1 MPMNPFQTMTAERP
15 LIPGLFQI
23 AACVGAGPEPVSRNI
38 PALGKTPFA
47 EMMLNPKKLEAILR
61 TIARLEKPVT
71 RRLAGRLAKISRAR
85 TARAR

>member
-1 MPMNPFQTMTAERP
+1 MNPFQTMTTERP

-23 AACVGAGPEPVSRNI
+23 AAYAGTEPAAVPQNI
-38 PALGKTPFA
+38 SALGRTPFA

-61 TIARLEKPVT
+61 TITRLEKPVT
-71 RRLAGRLAKISRAR
+71 RRLAKISRAR